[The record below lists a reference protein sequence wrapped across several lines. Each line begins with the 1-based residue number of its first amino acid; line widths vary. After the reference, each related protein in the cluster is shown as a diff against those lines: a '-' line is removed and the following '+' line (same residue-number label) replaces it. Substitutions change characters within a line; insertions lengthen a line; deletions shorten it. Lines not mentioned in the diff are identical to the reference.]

1 MTKYYIFRH
10 GQTFNSKFH
19 LPYPKNNKS
28 VEILPEG
35 IPALER
41 LAGYL
46 KNIKS
51 NHNFSSEYLRCQQTT
66 KIIAGITGLQFE
78 KDARLNEFN
87 QETFSEFVNRTKNF
101 LEEVEKNEYQTV
113 VICTHGAGISTIK
126 NLLIKGRVKRR
137 ELPFYPKPGIL
148 MCIEGEKIQKIDFR

>member
-35 IPALER
+35 IPTLER
-41 LAGYL
+41 LARYL

-66 KIIAGITGLQFE
+66 KIIDEIAGLKFKKE
-78 KDARLNEFN
+78 ARLNEFN
-87 QETFSEFVNRTKNF
+87 QETFSEFTSRIKDF
-101 LEEVEKNEYQTV
+101 LEEVEKRKYQTV

-126 NLLIKGRVKRR
+126 NLLIKGRMKRR
-137 ELPFYPKPGIL
+137 YLPFYPKPGIL
-148 MCIEGEKIQKIDFR
+148 LCIEGKKIQKIDFR